1 MAETPVEAPEKQL
14 LVPTPSHTTP
24 SHTATTKNTKDSS
37 PHRRQIKLEL
47 SPLVDPEGGEESP
60 SSPSER
66 DVGAGTPGSKVSLTA
81 VPETPV

>member
-1 MAETPVEAPEKQL
+1 MAEEAPEKQL
-14 LVPTPSHTTP
+14 LVPTPSH
-24 SHTATTKNTKDSS
+24 ATTTKSTKTSS
-37 PHRRQIKLEL
+37 PHRRQIKPPELEL

-66 DVGAGTPGSKVSLTA
+66 DVGAGTLGSKSSLTA